1 MRRFRRGGTVLV
13 TLVLIGG
20 ITSACVRPPW
30 LSWPG
35 RNGGQEVVLGTGDV
49 QTCALTIVGGVR
61 CWGRNIYGT
70 LGDGTT
76 TDRFAPVDVVGLS
89 HGVTAVSVGW
99 NHACAIT
106 DAGGV
111 KCWGYNLRGQL
122 GDGTTITRTTPVD
135 VVGLAHGVK
144 AVSAG
149 IFHTCALTTAGA
161 VRCWGLNQ
169 AGQLGDG
176 TTVDS
181 PTPVDVVGLGSGV
194 RAVTAGIWHS
204 CAITSAGGARCWGQN
219 NFGQVGDGTTVNRS
233 TPVAVAGLSSGVTGI
248 DAGSGGSGPDDGSHT
263 CAVVSGGVRCWGIN
277 AAGQLGDGTTTT
289 RLTPVPV
296 LSLGTG
302 AATVA
307 TGSGYTCALRTS
319 GAVACWGFNAFGQLG
334 DGTTVDRSTPAP
346 VVGLSSGVTDL
357 ATGGFHACVL
367 TRSGGVKCWGGNFY
381 GQVGDGQ
388 NQAGGP
394 NQDTSVPVDVSGS
407 FYRLECPTLSAA
419 PQTDF
424 SLTNGYGRGS
434 VATFTAGP
442 GYALAG
448 AATLTCGP
456 HQTWDGTP
464 PSAVTT
470 GRVVVTPSTGLI
482 DGQSVDV
489 SLSGFAP
496 AATLGWCQAVVASVP
511 AGPGL
516 CGGPIRTG
524 TADANGALVDP
535 AYPLARNIYV
545 PALGR
550 SVDCADP
557 AERCVLAAADVR
569 DIAASAATAPLA
581 FTPSP

>member
-35 RNGGQEVVLGTGDV
+35 RNGGQEVVLGAGDV
-49 QTCALTIVGGVR
+49 QSCALTIIGGVK
-61 CWGRNIYGT
+61 CWGGNPYGAV
-70 LGDGTT
+70 GDGTT
-76 TDRFAPVDVVGLS
+76 TDRWEPVDVVGLT
-89 HGVTAVSVGW
+89 HGVKAVSVGW

-111 KCWGYNLRGQL
+111 KCWGYNLHGQL

-144 AVSAG
+144 AISAG
-149 IFHTCALTTAGA
+149 IFHTSALTTAGA
-161 VRCWGLNQ
+161 VKCWGLNQ

-176 TTVDS
+176 TTDNS
-181 PTPVDVVGLGSGV
+181 STPVDVVGLGSGV

-204 CAITSAGGARCWGQN
+204 SAITSAKAARCWGQN

-263 CAVVSGGVRCWGIN
+263 CAVVDGGVKCWGIN

-296 LSLGTG
+296 MGLGTG
-302 AATVA
+302 VSTVA
-307 TGSGYTCALRTS
+307 TGSGYTCALRSS
-319 GAVACWGFNAFGQLG
+319 GGVACWGYNPFSQLG
-334 DGTTVDRSTPAP
+334 DGTTVDRSTPTP
-346 VVGLSSGVTDL
+346 VVGLPSGVTDL

-367 TRSGGVKCWGGNFY
+367 TRSGGVKCWGSSGG

-388 NQAGGP
+388 NQAGGQ

-407 FYRLECPTLSAA
+407 FYRRECPTLSAA
-419 PQTDF
+419 PHTDF

-434 VATFTAGP
+434 VAIFRALP

-448 AATLTCGP
+448 AATLRCGP
-456 HQTWDGTP
+456 DRTWDGAAP
-464 PSAVTT
+464 PTVTT
-470 GRVVVTPSTGLI
+470 GRVVVTPSAGLT
-482 DGQSVDV
+482 DGQSVTV
-489 SLSGFAP
+489 ALSGFAP
-496 AATLGWCQAVVASVP
+496 SATLGWCQAVVAPVP
-511 AGPGL
+511 AATGL

-524 TADANGALVDP
+524 TADATGALSDP

-545 PALGR
+545 PALAR
-550 SVDCADP
+550 WVDCANP
-557 AERCVLAAADVR
+557 AERCVLVAAEEH
-569 DIAASAATAPLA
+569 DIIASVATADLA
-581 FTPSP
+581 FVP